1 MKKIIISIIAT
12 VCIMTIGCA
21 GIIGSITKKY
31 EAKLEAAEH
40 SGEYFDELMINEYNE
55 LIDKYD
61 EVNHK
66 LSVLEANVW
75 NMHNGEAYEVSVEHD
90 GQTHT
95 WQSDNKNI
103 FSRETYIVSE
113 LKTE

>member
-31 EAKLEAAEH
+31 EAKLEVAEH
-40 SGEYFDELMINEYNE
+40 SGEYFDEFMINEYNE